1 MFDNLSKD
9 SEEIHEEDEAIL
21 EELKAKNPENLIAD
35 MKSKIESLT
44 EELETVRKEIEAAK
58 KTLETSEGEKKV
70 ILRITENDI
79 KNAREFG
86 IKKFAKDTFNAIDTL
101 DLCVENISIE
111 KNKNEYLGLIYKG
124 LKNTKQKYLDIMKGY
139 DVEQI
144 NAKIG
149 DEFDTNLHDAIFE
162 IPAVRPE
169 DKNHTIGAIIKSG
182 WRSTSTGIL
191 LRPVHVGVFLKR

>member
-1 MFDNLSKD
+1 MFDNLSKE

-21 EELKAKNPENLIAD
+21 EELKAKKPENQIAD
-35 MKSKIESLT
+35 LKVKIQSME
-44 EELETVRKEIEAAK
+44 EELESVRKEIEAAK
-58 KTLETSEGEKKV
+58 KTLESSEGEKKV

-79 KNAREFG
+79 KNAKEFG
-86 IKKFAKDTFNAIDTL
+86 FKKFAKDTFDAIDTL
-101 DLCVENISIE
+101 DLCVENISLE
-111 KNKNEYLGLIYKG
+111 KNKNEYLGIIHKG

-144 NAKIG
+144 EAKIG
-149 DEFDTNLHDAIFE
+149 DEFDANIHDAIFE
-162 IPAVRPE
+162 IPSVRPE

-182 WRSTSTGIL
+182 WRKTSTGIL